1 MKTIDQ
7 VADIHSGYS
16 FRGKVKHLPQG
27 DLAVIQLKDLQEG
40 YSAIGTQLTRLRSEG
55 INDKYYLQEG
65 DVLFISKGSNNRA
78 LVYNL
83 DLPRATASSS
93 FFIFRCDRTQVEPG
107 YLAWF
112 LNAPLTQHK
121 LKQNLT
127 GTYTL
132 NLNRSVLEQLEIVL
146 PSLEQQ
152 RKIASLDQLMQTEK
166 RLSRELLRKRQ
177 LFVQTLLSNS
187 LNPDQ

>member
-1 MKTIDQ
+1 
-7 VADIHSGYS
+7 H
-16 FRGKVKHLPQG
+16 
-27 DLAVIQLKDLQEG
+27 
-40 YSAIGTQLTRLRSEG
+40 
-55 INDKYYLQEG
+55 
-65 DVLFISKGSNNRA
+65 
-78 LVYNL
+78 L

-166 RLSRELLRKRQ
+166 NLSRELMRKREH
-177 LFVQTLLSNS
+177 FVQTLLSNS